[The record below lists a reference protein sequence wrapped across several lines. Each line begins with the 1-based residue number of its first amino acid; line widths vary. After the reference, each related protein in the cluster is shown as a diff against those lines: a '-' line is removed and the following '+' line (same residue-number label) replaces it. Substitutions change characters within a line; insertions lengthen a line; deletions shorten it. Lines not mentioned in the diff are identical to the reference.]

1 MSMDYF
7 GGDSAAAALV
17 ETAFSV
23 GMLTGSVILGVWG
36 GTKDKIVTMVASELV
51 LGVVLVAAGLL
62 PPTGFWVF
70 AGLSLL
76 MGLSCPFF
84 NSEFMAL
91 IQEKVE
97 PEYLGRVLGLSGAIM
112 TLASPLGL
120 VATALFAEY
129 TGITVWFLIGG
140 IVTLVCGGLTLA
152 LPAVRTCDRA

>member
-91 IQEKVE
+91 IQEKVGAGI
-97 PEYLGRVLGLSGAIM
+97 PRPGVGPLRRHHDTGLPSGPRGYGSFRRIYRHHRM
-112 TLASPLGL
+112 VSHRRNRHVGL
-120 VATALFAEY
+120 RRAHPR
-129 TGITVWFLIGG
+129 
-140 IVTLVCGGLTLA
+140 
-152 LPAVRTCDRA
+152 PARRPDMRPA

>member
-1 MSMDYF
+1 
-7 GGDSAAAALV
+7 
-17 ETAFSV
+17 
-23 GMLTGSVILGVWG
+23 
-36 GTKDKIVTMVASELV
+36 
-51 LGVVLVAAGLL
+51 
-62 PPTGFWVF
+62 
-70 AGLSLL
+70 
-76 MGLSCPFF
+76 
-84 NSEFMAL
+84 MAL

-152 LPAVRTCDRA
+152 LPAVRTCDLAQGQPLRLSQRPEA

>member
-1 MSMDYF
+1 
-7 GGDSAAAALV
+7 
-17 ETAFSV
+17 
-23 GMLTGSVILGVWG
+23 
-36 GTKDKIVTMVASELV
+36 
-51 LGVVLVAAGLL
+51 
-62 PPTGFWVF
+62 
-70 AGLSLL
+70 
-76 MGLSCPFF
+76 
-84 NSEFMAL
+84 MAL

-97 PEYLGRVLGLSGAIM
+97 PEYLGRVLGFSGAIM